1 MNILGTNMKLGQSG
15 FTFAELMVAAGLLG
29 VLTYSILN
37 STSMMNKSAS
47 TTKLQR
53 QAKDIVNEMINTF
66 TTTAS
71 NLQVDYSSNPTFP
84 SDLPIAWDI
93 SGERMLTSDCL
104 KLNPCHL
111 SGRMGILLVPT
122 SNKKIYLMKI
132 RITHPK
138 WNVAKVYSYLVG
150 NQ

>member
-1 MNILGTNMKLGQSG
+1 MKLNQRG
-15 FTFAELMVAAGLLG
+15 FTLVELMVAAGLLG
-29 VLTYSILN
+29 ILTYSILN
-37 STSMMNKSAS
+37 STSSMNKSAS
-47 TTKLQR
+47 MTKLQR

-71 NLQVDYSSNPTFP
+71 NLQVDYSYNPTFP
-84 SDLPIAWDI
+84 TNLPIAWDV
-93 SGERMLTSDCL
+93 SGERMLTSECEKL
-104 KLNPCHL
+104 KPCHL
-111 SGRMGILLVPT
+111 TGRMGIIVTPT

-138 WNVAKVYSYLVG
+138 WNVAKVYTYLVG